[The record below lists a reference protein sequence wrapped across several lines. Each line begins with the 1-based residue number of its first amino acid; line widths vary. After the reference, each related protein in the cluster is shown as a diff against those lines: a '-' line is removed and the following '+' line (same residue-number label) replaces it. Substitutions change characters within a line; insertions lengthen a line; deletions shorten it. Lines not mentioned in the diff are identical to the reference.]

1 MVRFIDYEEY
11 MNSFEVVSE
20 LRTPKSIE
28 EILAELDKM
37 NEKLSKKL
45 LLLDE
50 EEIEERNDVYIY
62 KTLRYSL
69 NQYHQTLFRR
79 GVLIGN

>member
-11 MNSFEVVSE
+11 MNNFEVVTE

-28 EILAELDKM
+28 EILAELDMM

-62 KTLRYSL
+62 KTLRYPPKSIPP
-69 NQYHQTLFRR
+69 TA
-79 GVLIGN
+79 I